1 MTNLDDMDDDV
12 ITLVKSALDSA
23 APPKPATNDPE
34 PGSDTP

>member
-12 ITLVKSALDSA
+12 IKLVKSALDSA